1 MRHFVHPQ
9 GICES
14 DSVGAGTN
22 VWAFAHVLPG
32 AVIGKNCNI
41 GDHVFVENDVVL
53 GDRVTIKCGVQLWDG
68 LRAGNDV
75 FIGPN
80 VTFTNDPFPKSKQR
94 PAEFAKTTLE
104 EGCSI
109 GANATILPGIS
120 IGRNAMV
127 GAGAVVT
134 RSVPPNAIVQGN
146 PARIQGYVSQIP
158 KPANVVSRAKHEDSP
173 VAVSQVQGVTI
184 YQLPAFEDI
193 RGPLV
198 AVEMGEVLPF
208 VPARFFIVHT
218 VAGSG
223 VRGEHAH
230 RRCEQFLLCVKGSV
244 HVLVDDGLTR
254 QEIILDR
261 PQIGIHIKPLV
272 WAAQYKYSADAVL
285 LVFASHPYQ
294 ANDYIRD
301 YGTWLRTLNKPHTLS
316 LGETVASAKHRANER
331 GCGSQAR
338 SRCVVAEAPKRCE

>member
-32 AVIGKNCNI
+32 AVIGENCNI
-41 GDHVFVENDVVL
+41 CDHVFIENDVVL
-53 GDRVTIKCGVQLWDG
+53 GDRVTVKCGVQLWDG
-68 LRAGNDV
+68 LRVGNDV

-80 VTFTNDPFPKSKQR
+80 ATFTNDPFPKSKQR
-94 PAEFAKTTLE
+94 PPEFVKTTLE

-134 RSVPPNAIVQGN
+134 RSVPPNAIVHGN

-158 KPANVVSRAKHEDSP
+158 KPAHVLSRAKHEDSP

-184 YQLPAFEDI
+184 HQLPAFEDI
-193 RGPLV
+193 RGRLV
-198 AVEMGEVLPF
+198 AAEMAEALPF
-208 VPARFFIVHT
+208 VPARFFLVHA
-218 VAGSG
+218 VPSSE

-230 RRCEQFLLCVKGSV
+230 RRCEQFLVCVKGSV
-244 HVLVDDGLTR
+244 HVLVDDGSTR

-261 PQIGIHIKPLV
+261 PEIGIHIKPLV
-272 WAAQYKYSADAVL
+272 WGTQYKYSADAVL
-285 LVFASHPYQ
+285 LVFASHPYD
-294 ANDYIRD
+294 ADDYIRD
-301 YGTWLRTLNKPHTLS
+301 YGTWL
-316 LGETVASAKHRANER
+316 ETVKQR
-331 GCGSQAR
+331 GLTAQA
-338 SRCVVAEAPKRCE
+338 

>member
-1 MRHFVHPQ
+1 MSYFVHPK

-14 DSVGAGTN
+14 HSVGAGTK
-22 VWAFAHVLPG
+22 VWAFAHVLAG
-32 AVIGKNCNI
+32 AVIGKDCNI
-41 GDHVFVENDVVL
+41 CDYVFVENDVVL
-53 GDRVTIKCGVQLWDG
+53 RDRVTVKCGVQLWDG
-68 LRAGNDV
+68 LRVGDDV

-80 VTFTNDPFPKSKQR
+80 VTFTNDLFSESKQR
-94 PAEFAKTTLE
+94 PAHFAHIILE
-104 EGCSI
+104 QGCWI

-134 RSVPPNAIVQGN
+134 RSVPPNAIVRGN

-158 KPANVVSRAKHEDSP
+158 KPAHVVSRAKHEDSP

-184 YQLPAFEDI
+184 HQLPAFEDI
-193 RGPLV
+193 RGRLV
-198 AVEMGEVLPF
+198 AAEMAKVLPF
-208 VPARFFIVHT
+208 VPARFFLVHA
-218 VAGSG
+218 VPSSE

-230 RRCEQFLLCVKGSV
+230 RRCEQFLVCVKGSV

-261 PQIGIHIKPLV
+261 PEIGIHIMPLV
-272 WAAQYKYSADAVL
+272 WGTQYKYSADAVL
-285 LVFASHPYQ
+285 LVFASHPYD

-301 YGTWLRTLNKPHTLS
+301 YGTWLDTLK
-316 LGETVASAKHRANER
+316 ER
-331 GCGSQAR
+331 GLTAK
-338 SRCVVAEAPKRCE
+338 A

>member
-1 MRHFVHPQ
+1 SHMRHFVHPK

-198 AVEMGEVLPF
+198 AVEMAEVLPF

-301 YGTWLRTLNKPHTLS
+301 YGTWLRTLNKPH
-316 LGETVASAKHRANER
+316 
-331 GCGSQAR
+331 
-338 SRCVVAEAPKRCE
+338 

>member
-32 AVIGKNCNI
+32 AVIGDNCNI
-41 GDHVFVENDVVL
+41 CDHVFIENDVVV

-68 LRAGNDV
+68 LRVGNDV

-80 VTFTNDPFPKSKQR
+80 ATFTNDPFPKSKQR
-94 PAEFAKTTLE
+94 PAEFAQTTLE

-134 RSVPPNAIVQGN
+134 RSVPPNAIVHGN

-158 KPANVVSRAKHEDSP
+158 KPAHVLSRAKHEDSP

-184 YQLPAFEDI
+184 HQLPAFEDI
-193 RGPLV
+193 RGRLV
-198 AVEMGEVLPF
+198 AAEMAEALPF
-208 VPARFFIVHT
+208 VPARFFLVHA
-218 VAGSG
+218 VPSSE

-230 RRCEQFLLCVKGSV
+230 RRCEQFLVCVKGSV
-244 HVLVDDGLTR
+244 HVLADDGSTR

-261 PQIGIHIKPLV
+261 PEIGIHIKPLV
-272 WAAQYKYSADAVL
+272 WGTQYKYSADAVL
-285 LVFASHPYQ
+285 LVFASHPYD
-294 ANDYIRD
+294 ADDYIRD
-301 YGTWLRTLNKPHTLS
+301 YGTWL
-316 LGETVASAKHRANER
+316 ETVKQR
-331 GCGSQAR
+331 GLTAQA
-338 SRCVVAEAPKRCE
+338 